1 MPRQPL
7 ERAEF
12 QAAWNIRPIIAPVD
26 PAWNDILERLS
37 REDLFAIAKASLALQ
52 EAQLKAQLE
61 FLGKLNEVMQK
72 YG

>member
-7 ERAEF
+7 ERAEI
-12 QAAWNIRPIIAPVD
+12 QNVWNVRPPGAIVD

-37 REDLFAIAKASLALQ
+37 REDIFVVAKASLGLQ

-61 FLGKLNEVMQK
+61 FIGKLNEVMQK